1 MIKVNVEVNSKSWHK
16 KIQNPKK
23 YFGKK
28 LKKISKIVKFFNG
41 KNITFTILLTSS
53 LNMKKLNKKFRNQNK
68 STDVLS
74 FPFLSSSNL
83 KFTKQKKFYIG
94 DVATSYEIISS
105 RSKKNNFFLE
115 FDKAWIHGLLHLIG
129 YNHINNKDYFKTEM
143 LDTLILGLKCCQE
156 DVIITYSDIIYD
168 HKVIKQI
175 YNFRI
180 AVMSLIRGILCHSSN
195 NVKDKIYHY
204 GNALLYLGRFVANIN
219 VKWAERL
226 TALANVK

>member
-16 KIQNPKK
+16 KIKNPKK
-23 YFGKK
+23 YFSKK
-28 LKKISKIVKFFNG
+28 LKKISKIVKFFKG

-129 YNHINNKDYFKTEM
+129 YNHINNKDYFKMNKIEKR
-143 LDTLILGLKCCQE
+143 ILNS
-156 DVIITYSDIIYD
+156 I
-168 HKVIKQI
+168 H
-175 YNFRI
+175 
-180 AVMSLIRGILCHSSN
+180 
-195 NVKDKIYHY
+195 
-204 GNALLYLGRFVANIN
+204 
-219 VKWAERL
+219 
-226 TALANVK
+226 